1 MVKDE
6 ELLEMIENFGIGI
19 DISSIKKFKDKPFEK
34 NENFYK
40 KIFSEQEI
48 TYCLKFT
55 NHYEKFAAKFALKE
69 ALIKSINEKISLHE
83 INTSYKNSKPIVKV
97 KSQLDKKYNFI
108 ISISHEND
116 FAIAVVISEK
126 IK

>member
-1 MVKDE
+1 M
-6 ELLEMIENFGIGI
+6 NHPFNIGI
-19 DISSIKKFKDKPFEK
+19 DIVNVSRFKKKSLR
-34 NENFYK
+34 NNLNFYK
-40 KIFSEQEI
+40 KIFSDSEI
-48 TYCLKFT
+48 NYCKKFSSP
-55 NHYEKFAAKFALKE
+55 YEHFAGKCAIKE

-97 KSQLDKKYNFI
+97 KSSLDKKYNFI

>member
-1 MVKDE
+1 MLDK
-6 ELLEMIENFGIGI
+6 FGIGV
-19 DISSIKKFKDKPFEK
+19 DIVKIRRFKKKPFLSNK
-34 NENFYK
+34 NFYK
-40 KIFSEQEI
+40 KIFSDAEI
-48 TYCLKFT
+48 KYCLKYRDHAQHFSG
-55 NHYEKFAAKFALKE
+55 KFAVKE
-69 ALIKSINEKISLHE
+69 ALIKSVNEKISLHE

-97 KSQLDKKYNFI
+97 KSSLNKKYNFI

>member
-1 MVKDE
+1 MLAK
-6 ELLEMIENFGIGI
+6 FGIGI
-19 DISSIKKFKDKPFEK
+19 DIVKISRFKNKPYPSNK
-34 NENFYK
+34 NFYK
-40 KIFSEQEI
+40 KIFCDSEI
-48 TYCLKFT
+48 KYCLKYKNYAPHFSG
-55 NHYEKFAAKFALKE
+55 KFAVKE
-69 ALIKSINEKISLHE
+69 ALIKSVNEKISLHE

-97 KSQLDKKYNFI
+97 KSSLDKKYNFI